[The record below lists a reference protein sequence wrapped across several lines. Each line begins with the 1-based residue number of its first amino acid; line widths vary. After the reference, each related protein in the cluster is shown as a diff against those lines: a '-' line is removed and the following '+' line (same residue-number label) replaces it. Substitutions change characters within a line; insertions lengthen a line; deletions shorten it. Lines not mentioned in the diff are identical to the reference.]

1 MNGTIVTAKRIVF
14 IGYFIYKA
22 ASVAVNNVKDGKTV
36 FGKKKPMS
44 KKTVVRGNKIYIGT
58 NDAWVV

>member
-1 MNGTIVTAKRIVF
+1 MSISIVMAKRVAI

-22 ASVAVNNVKDGKTV
+22 TSVAVNNVKDGKTV
-36 FGKKKPMS
+36 FGKKKPMR
-44 KKTVVRGNKIYIGT
+44 KKTVVRGNNIYIGT

>member
-1 MNGTIVTAKRIVF
+1 MNNTIVTAKRIVI
-14 IGYFIYKA
+14 IGYFIYKVT
-22 ASVAVNNVKDGKTV
+22 SVAVDNVKNGKTI